1 MTDVILDVDTGVD
14 DALAILFAVRHPSLR
29 LRAITC
35 VAGNADVDQ
44 VVTNTL
50 RVLDAAGAGDVPV
63 ARGAD
68 RPLVAPPRDARIVH
82 GENGM
87 GGIEL
92 PASDRRPIAE
102 HAVELLRREILAA
115 PEPVTLVT
123 LAPLTNIALVLRT
136 YPEVTGN
143 IGRVVSMGG
152 SAWVGN
158 AGPVAEFNVWHDPEA
173 AAIVF
178 EAGLPLTMY
187 GLDVFYRV
195 ALPRRQAE
203 ELAAADEP
211 GARLAGQLLV
221 HAADRYGHE
230 HRLAEPGGA
239 GLGDAGAMCSVV
251 EPDALATRR
260 LPVSVELAGALTRG
274 QTVVDHRS
282 VEGEDSAHGV
292 AVDQQLVDVAL
303 GVDGTRLRELYVAT
317 VLGR

>member
-143 IGRVVSMGG
+143 IGRLVSMGG

-251 EPDALATRR
+251 EPDALTTRR